1 MYIIAVYDVHHKRVT
16 KVRKVFKNI
25 CFQFKNSVFEGNIT
39 DGKLKRLKNELSKIV
54 DVNYDSICLYKLQ
67 STKYTSKEEIGVVKH
82 FINII

>member
-16 KVRKVFKNI
+16 KVRKVFKKYL
-25 CFQFKNSVFEGNIT
+25 FSVQNSVFEGNIT

-54 DVNYDSICLYKLQ
+54 DVNYYSICLYKLQ

>member
-1 MYIIAVYDVHHKRVT
+1 MYIIAVYDVHHMRVT
-16 KVRKVFKNI
+16 KVRKVFKKYL
-25 CFQFKNSVFEGNIT
+25 FSVQNSVFEGNIT